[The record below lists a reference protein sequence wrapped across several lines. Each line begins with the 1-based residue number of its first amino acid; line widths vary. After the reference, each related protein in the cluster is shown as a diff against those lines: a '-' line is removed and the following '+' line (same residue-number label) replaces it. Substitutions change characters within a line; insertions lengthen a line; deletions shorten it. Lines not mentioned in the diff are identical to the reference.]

1 MKKLLC
7 VLLVLLLA
15 LPAVSPAETEEEE
28 LEFEDIDMDA
38 GAPAGEAVWDFPVAL
53 EDMNPEYIILANK
66 HYLLDKKY
74 VPADLVKVPSKPSKG
89 GIYWAVKPKDG
100 QKLRRECAD
109 ALCAMNQAIM
119 DEAPENGYRALYLK
133 SAYRSYSTQKSMYNN
148 RLEKNNGRDD
158 GWVN

>member
-53 EDMNPEYIILANK
+53 EDMSPEYIILAR
-66 HYLLDKKY
+66 HLLGREAQGRAEAAPG
-74 VPADLVKVPSKPSKG
+74 VRRR
-89 GIYWAVKPKDG
+89 AV
-100 QKLRRECAD
+100 R
-109 ALCAMNQAIM
+109 
-119 DEAPENGYRALYLK
+119 DEPGDH
-133 SAYRSYSTQKSMYNN
+133 
-148 RLEKNNGRDD
+148 G
-158 GWVN
+158 